1 MHKQCFKQ
9 LAIYFAMPELFLS
22 FTISEIRKQ
31 GPLGEVLTVLKKG
44 KTIMRRSRGYD
55 FRDIDGRF
63 DNAGLALPDWQ
74 PSLWKRK
81 QN

>member
-1 MHKQCFKQ
+1 
-9 LAIYFAMPELFLS
+9 MPELFLS

-31 GPLGEVLTVLKKG
+31 GASQLGEVLTVLKKG
-44 KTIMRRSRGYD
+44 KIIMRRSRGYD